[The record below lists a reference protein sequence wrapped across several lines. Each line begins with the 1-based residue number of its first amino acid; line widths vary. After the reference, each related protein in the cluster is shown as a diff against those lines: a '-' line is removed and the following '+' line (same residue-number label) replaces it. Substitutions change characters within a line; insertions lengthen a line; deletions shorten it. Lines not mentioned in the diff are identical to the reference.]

1 MAQGTPDEVMTEGLL
16 KEVFDL
22 EVVIHRDPISQTPMF
37 ILK

>member
-1 MAQGTPDEVMTEGLL
+1 VMTEELL

-22 EVVIHRDPISQTPMF
+22 KVVIHRDPISQTPMF